1 LAPIQELL
9 AKILREEPK
18 IVFKDEK
25 HEIEIGLEIKI
36 DYLGIQLLNLLKYIL

>member
-18 IVFKDEK
+18 IVFKGEK
-25 HEIEIGLEIKI
+25 QELEIALEIKI
-36 DYLGIQLLNLLKYIL
+36 DLS